1 MILTVKISVSADAM
15 LALLAALL
23 VEDAQ
28 KEAQKQEE
36 MRDILPKTI
45 AGAGAVDTGG

>member
-1 MILTVKISVSADAM
+1 MKTLDLQEASDNAM

-28 KEAQKQEE
+28 KEAEKQEAGKPV
-36 MRDILPKTI
+36 LPNHEP
-45 AGAGAVDTGG
+45 